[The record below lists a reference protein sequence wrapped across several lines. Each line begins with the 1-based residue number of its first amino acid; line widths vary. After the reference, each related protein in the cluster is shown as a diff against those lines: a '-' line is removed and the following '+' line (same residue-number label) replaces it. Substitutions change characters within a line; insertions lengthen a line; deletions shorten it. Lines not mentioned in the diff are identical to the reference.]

1 VTDEASQFHF
11 FPDDYLAMVRAEVP
25 EYDLLQDTV
34 ASVAAERPTATILDL
49 GTGLGTTA
57 ERVLA
62 RQPGARLVG
71 VDESPPMLD
80 HARAALPDADLRVSR
95 LQDPLPEGPF
105 DLVISALAVHH
116 LEGPAK
122 ADLFRRV
129 AATLAPGGRFVL
141 ADVVVPDD
149 PADAITPLDE
159 GYDVPSRA
167 DEQLTWLADAGFDAA
182 VRWSSRDLVVIAA
195 DLS

>member
-1 VTDEASQFHF
+1 MADEASQFHF
-11 FPDDYLAMVRAEVP
+11 FPEDYLALVRAEVP
-25 EYDLLQDTV
+25 DYDLLQDTV
-34 ASVAAERPTATILDL
+34 ATVAAERQASSILDL

-62 RQPGARLVG
+62 GQPGARLVG
-71 VDESPPMLD
+71 IDESPPMLD

-95 LQDPLPEGPF
+95 IEDRLPEGPF

-122 ADLFRRV
+122 ADLFERV
-129 AATLAPGGRFVL
+129 AAVLAPGGRFVL
-141 ADVVVPDD
+141 ADVVVPED
-149 PADAITPLDE
+149 PADAVTPLDE

-167 DEQLTWLADAGFDAA
+167 DEQLAWLADAGFDAA

-195 DLS
+195 DRT